1 MIKEKFA
8 VTGMTCS
15 ACSSRVEK
23 CVSALDGI
31 NTCEVNLLTGSM
43 QASYDESKLNTDE
56 IIAAVEKAGYGA
68 SSLSPSPGSSGG
80 GSNRKSAENS
90 LQETMQKA
98 RKEMKVRLI
107 CSFLFWIPLMY
118 VSMFHMFYEW
128 FGLPVPDLIMRAFH
142 GPENTVTFAFT
153 QFLLLL
159 PIMYCNRNYF
169 IHGFQNLFRQS
180 PNMDSLVAVGS
191 AAAVVYGVFAIYRLS
206 WGLGHQ
212 DMELVDRYGMEIY
225 FESAGT
231 ILTLITLGKYLESRS
246 KAQTGKA
253 IEKLVNLAPKTALLL
268 SPDGTEREVPADQV
282 KEGDIVII
290 KPGAYVPVDGVI
302 TSGSSS
308 LDESA
313 ITGESIPVE
322 KTVDDTVISA
332 SLNKSGYFQMRAVK
346 TGENTTI
353 NQIIRLVEE
362 ASASKAP
369 IAKLADKIAGIFV
382 PAVMCIALLA
392 FLIWMF
398 SGAGFE
404 FSLSIGIS
412 VLVISCPC
420 ALGLATP
427 VAIMVGT
434 GKGAENGILIKSGEA
449 LETAH
454 SIDTVVLDK
463 TGTITQGKPE
473 VTDVIPVG
481 TSEEE
486 LLQAAVMLERQSEHP
501 LAEAILQYAEAHM
514 DNMTDNGT
522 RMDSMPDGR
531 PRIDSITDNGPHM
544 DGMPD
549 TEIRSA
555 SLQNYDASVT
565 NGAAAPRE
573 NAPWQAENFEAL
585 FGRGVRCTYQSD
597 TYCAGNMRLLEEE
610 GFDLSSVQEKFAALS
625 EEGKTVL
632 FFARKKAAVD
642 TADTADDQNYASN
655 IDGCKNVLN
664 GIVPSSSTEE
674 SKNISPD
681 PTASAYQILGMIAVA
696 DVEKPSSMEAIRQ
709 FEKLGIDV
717 VMLTGDN
724 EKTAAAI
731 GKRLHIRHV
740 IAQVLPHQKE
750 EKIRELMDQG
760 HKVAMIGDGINDAP
774 ALARADVGIAI
785 GAGTDV
791 AIESADAVL
800 IKNDLMDAVNAIRL
814 SKSVIRNI
822 RENLFWAFF
831 YNSIGIPLAAGLLY
845 PAFELKLNPMFGAA
859 AMSLSSVCVVCNAL
873 RLRLFKPLR
882 AQDVRKYDATVTGIS
897 ENSTGNNA
905 EDAKDK
911 TQNENHLQNAPAK
924 TKIEADENS
933 IEKNI
938 ISEKGDQNMKELTLT
953 IEGMMC
959 AHCQKHATDA
969 LNALEGVTAEVNL
982 EEKKAYVKADRE
994 IADEIFKK
1002 AIADAGYEVTEIER
1016 S

>member
-43 QASYDESKLNTDE
+43 QASYDESILNTDE

-80 GSNRKSAENS
+80 GSAGKSAENS

-98 RKEMKVRLI
+98 RKEMKARLI

-169 IHGFQNLFRQS
+169 IHGFKNLFRRS

-253 IEKLVNLAPKTALLL
+253 IEKLVNLAPKTALVL
-268 SPDGTEREVPADQV
+268 SPDGAEREVPADQV

-473 VTDVIPVG
+473 VTDVIPLG
-481 TSEEE
+481 ISGQE

-501 LAEAILQYAEAHM
+501 LAEAILQYAEAH
-514 DNMTDNGT
+514 
-522 RMDSMPDGR
+522 
-531 PRIDSITDNGPHM
+531 H
-544 DGMPD
+544 
-549 TEIRSA
+549 E
-555 SLQNYDASVT
+555 SV
-565 NGAAAPRE
+565 
-573 NAPWQAENFEAL
+573 PWQAENFEAL
-585 FGRGVRCTYQSD
+585 FGRGVRCTYRKD
-597 TYCAGNMRLLEEE
+597 TYFAGNMKLLEEE
-610 GFDLSSVQEKFAALS
+610 GFDLSSIQEKFAVLS
-625 EEGKTVL
+625 DEGKTVL
-632 FFARKKAAVD
+632 LFARKENTSA
-642 TADTADDQNYASN
+642 ADTAPSFA
-655 IDGCKNVLN
+655 DG
-664 GIVPSSSTEE
+664 
-674 SKNISPD
+674 ISRDNTGKD
-681 PTASAYQILGMIAVA
+681 PASAHRILGMIAVA
-696 DVEKPSSMEAIRQ
+696 DVEKPSSMEAIRE
-709 FEKLGIDV
+709 FEKMGIDV

-731 GKRLHIRHV
+731 GKRLHIKHV

-750 EKIRELMDQG
+750 EKIRELMEQG

-800 IKNDLMDAVNAIRL
+800 IKNDLMDAVNAVRL

-845 PAFELKLNPMFGAA
+845 PAFGLKLNPMFGAA

-882 AQDVRKYDATVTGIS
+882 AQGDAKHDTTVTEIT
-897 ENSTGNNA
+897 ENSIGNNT
-905 EDAKDK
+905 EDAEYP
-911 TQNENHLQNAPAK
+911 QESILQNASAK
-924 TKIEADENS
+924 TMIEAGENN
-933 IEKNI
+933 ITKTI
-938 ISEKGDQNMKELTLT
+938 ISEKGEQTMKELTLT

-994 IADEIFKK
+994 IADEVFKK
-1002 AIADAGYEVTEIER
+1002 AIADAGYEVTAIAR
-1016 S
+1016 A

>member
-1 MIKEKFA
+1 MRKEKFA

-23 CVSALDGI
+23 CVSALDGMGS
-31 NTCEVNLLTGSM
+31 CEVNLLTGSM
-43 QASYDESKLNTDE
+43 QTSFDETVLKVED
-56 IIAAVEKAGYGA
+56 IITAVENAGYGA
-68 SSLSPSPGSSGG
+68 SPLTAAAGSPMGK
-80 GSNRKSAENS
+80 NRESAVGNS

-98 RKEMKVRLI
+98 RKEMRSRLI

-118 VSMFHMFYEW
+118 VSMYHMFYEW
-128 FGLPVPDLIMRAFH
+128 FGLPVPAFVLRIFH
-142 GPENTVTFAFT
+142 GPGNTVTFAFT

-169 IHGFQNLFRQS
+169 IHGFRNLFRQS
-180 PNMDSLVAVGS
+180 PNMDSLVGVGS

-212 DMELVDRYGMEIY
+212 DMELVNRYGMEIY

-268 SPDGTEREVPADQV
+268 SADGSEREIPADQV
-282 KEGDIVII
+282 QQGDIVII

-322 KTVDDTVISA
+322 KTTGDTVISA
-332 SLNKSGYFQMRAVK
+332 SLNKNGYFQMKAVK

-369 IAKLADKIAGIFV
+369 IAKLADKIAGVFV
-382 PAVMCIALLA
+382 PTVMCIALLA
-392 FLIWMF
+392 FFAWML

-434 GKGAENGILIKSGEA
+434 GKGAESGILIKSGEA
-449 LETAH
+449 LESAH

-463 TGTITQGKPE
+463 TGTITRGKPE
-473 VTDVIPVG
+473 VTDVLPVG
-481 TSEEE
+481 LSGEE
-486 LLQAAVMLERQSEHP
+486 LLHVAVMLEKHSEHP
-501 LAEAILQYAEAHM
+501 LAEAILQYAG
-514 DNMTDNGT
+514 TQNGET
-522 RMDSMPDGR
+522 ISSR
-531 PRIDSITDNGPHM
+531 PRIDGSG
-544 DGMPD
+544 
-549 TEIRSA
+549 SA
-555 SLQNYDASVT
+555 SGTDDDISVG
-565 NGAAAPRE
+565 NDVSSPGRAAT
-573 NAPWQAENFEAL
+573 WQAENFEAL
-585 FGRGVRCTYQSD
+585 FGRGVRCTYQGHA
-597 TYCAGNMRLLEEE
+597 YFAGNQKLLQEE
-610 GFDLSSVQEKFAALS
+610 GFDLASIEADFTRLS

-632 FFARKKAAVD
+632 LFARKK
-642 TADTADDQNYASN
+642 TRADADAQ
-655 IDGCKNVLN
+655 
-664 GIVPSSSTEE
+664 
-674 SKNISPD
+674 SPD
-681 PTASAYQILGMIAVA
+681 PASGFAASSPQILGMIAVA
-696 DVEKPSSMEAIRQ
+696 DVEKPSSLEAVRE

-731 GKRLHIRHV
+731 GRRLHIKHV

-750 EKIRELMDQG
+750 EKIRKLMDQG

-800 IKNDLMDAVNAIRL
+800 IRNDLMDAVNAIRL
-814 SKSVIRNI
+814 SRSVIRNI

-845 PAFELKLNPMFGAA
+845 PAFGLKLNPMFGAA

-873 RLRLFKPLR
+873 RLRFFKPLR
-882 AQDVRKYDATVTGIS
+882 AQDSGKNQNCLPNTPTETMMETTESEISQTVS
-897 ENSTGNNA
+897 N
-905 EDAKDK
+905 
-911 TQNENHLQNAPAK
+911 LP
-924 TKIEADENS
+924 
-933 IEKNI
+933 
-938 ISEKGDQNMKELTLT
+938 EKGGKQTMNELTLS

-959 AHCQKHATDA
+959 MHCQKHASDA
-969 LNALEGVTAEVNL
+969 LNAIEGVTAEVNL
-982 EEKKAYVKADRE
+982 EEKKAHIKADRE
-994 IADEIFKK
+994 IADEVFEK
-1002 AIADAGYEVTEIER
+1002 AIADAGYEVTQIIR

>member
-1 MIKEKFA
+1 MKKEKFA

-23 CVSALDGI
+23 CVSSLDGI
-31 NTCEVNLLTGSM
+31 SICDVNLLTGSM
-43 QASYDESKLNTDE
+43 QTAYDESKLNAAD
-56 IIAAVEKAGYGA
+56 IIAAVEKAGYGV
-68 SSLSPSPGSSGG
+68 SSLTPASDTGNTGSPAG
-80 GSNRKSAENS
+80 NS
-90 LQETMQKA
+90 LQETMLKA
-98 RKEMKVRLI
+98 RKEMKNRLVF
-107 CSFLFWIPLMY
+107 SFLFLIPLMY
-118 VSMFHMFYEW
+118 VSMYHMFYEW
-128 FGLPVPDLIMRAFH
+128 FHLPIPGFILRAFH
-142 GPENTVTFAFT
+142 GPENAVTFAFT

-159 PIMYCNRNYF
+159 PILYLNQNYF
-169 IHGFQNLFRQS
+169 IHGFKNLFRRS

-191 AAAVVYGVFAIYRLS
+191 AAAVVYGVFVIFRLS
-206 WGLGHQ
+206 HGLGYQ
-212 DMELVDRYGMEIY
+212 DMELIHRYGMEIY

-268 SPDGTEREVPADQV
+268 TPDGGEREIPADEV
-282 KEGDIVII
+282 KEGDIVIL

-302 TSGSSS
+302 VSGFSS

-322 KTVDDTVISA
+322 KTTGDTVISA
-332 SLNKSGYFQMRAVK
+332 SLNKNGSFRMRAVK

-362 ASASKAP
+362 ASSSKAP

-392 FLIWMF
+392 FAAWMF

-463 TGTITQGKPE
+463 TGTITNGKPE
-473 VTDVIPVG
+473 VTDVLPFDL
-481 TSEEE
+481 SERE
-486 LLQAAVMLERQSEHP
+486 LLSVAVMLEKQSEHP
-501 LAEAILQYAEAHM
+501 LAEAILTYAPEDIQAL
-514 DNMTDNGT
+514 
-522 RMDSMPDGR
+522 
-531 PRIDSITDNGPHM
+531 
-544 DGMPD
+544 
-549 TEIRSA
+549 SA
-555 SLQNYDASVT
+555 ES
-565 NGAAAPRE
+565 
-573 NAPWQAENFEAL
+573 FEAL
-585 FGRGVRCTYQSD
+585 FGLGVRCTYRSD
-597 TYCAGNMRLLEEE
+597 LYFAGNKRLLQEE
-610 GFDLSSVQEKFAALS
+610 GFDLAAIEEDFTRLS

-632 FFARKKAAVD
+632 LFAKKASD
-642 TADTADDQNYASN
+642 GAS
-655 IDGCKNVLN
+655 C
-664 GIVPSSSTEE
+664 
-674 SKNISPD
+674 
-681 PTASAYQILGMIAVA
+681 QILGMIAVA
-696 DVEKPSSMEAIRQ
+696 DVEKASSLEAIRQ
-709 FEKLGIDV
+709 FEELGIDV

-731 GKRLHIRHV
+731 GKRLHIKHV
-740 IAQVLPHQKE
+740 IAQVLPNQKE
-750 EKIRELMDQG
+750 EKIKELMADG

-822 RENLFWAFF
+822 KENLFWAFF
-831 YNSIGIPLAAGLLY
+831 YNSIGIPLAAGVLY
-845 PAFELKLNPMFGAA
+845 PAFGLKLNPMFGAA
-859 AMSLSSVCVVCNAL
+859 AMSLSSICVVFNAL

-882 AQDVRKYDATVTGIS
+882 TDIP
-897 ENSTGNNA
+897 STTN
-905 EDAKDK
+905 
-911 TQNENHLQNAPAK
+911 L
-924 TKIEADENS
+924 
-933 IEKNI
+933 
-938 ISEKGDQNMKELTLT
+938 SEKGEKTMKELTLS

-959 AHCQKHATDA
+959 MHCQKHTLDA
-969 LNALEGVTAEVNL
+969 LNAIEGVTAEVNL
-982 EEKKAYVKADRE
+982 EEKKAYVKTDRE
-994 IADEIFKK
+994 IADDVLKK
-1002 AIADAGYEVTEIER
+1002 AVADAGYEVTEIMR
-1016 S
+1016 G

>member
-1 MIKEKFA
+1 MKKEKFA

-23 CVSALDGI
+23 CISALEGV
-31 NTCEVNLLTGSM
+31 NSCEVNLLTGSM
-43 QASYDESKLNTDE
+43 QASYDETILSTDD
-56 IIAAVEKAGYGA
+56 IINAVEKAGYGA
-68 SSLSPSPGSSGG
+68 SSLNAPANIGNAGTGRQTDANP
-80 GSNRKSAENS
+80 
-90 LQETMQKA
+90 LQDAMTKA
-98 RKEMKVRLI
+98 RKEMKTRLI
-107 CSFLFWIPLMY
+107 GSFVFWIPLMY
-118 VSMFHMFYEW
+118 VSMYHMFYEW
-128 FGLPVPDLIMRAFH
+128 FGLPVPSFIMDAFH

-159 PIMYCNRNYF
+159 PILYLNRNYF
-169 IHGFQNLFRQS
+169 IHGFQNLFRRS
-180 PNMDSLVAVGS
+180 PNMNSLVAVGS

-206 WGLGHQ
+206 CGLGHR
-212 DMELVDRYGMEIY
+212 DMELVERYGMEIY

-268 SPDGTEREVPADQV
+268 TPDGGEREIPADEV
-282 KEGDIVII
+282 NENDIIVI

-302 TSGSSS
+302 VSGSSA

-322 KTVDDTVISA
+322 KTVGDTVISA
-332 SLNKSGYFQMRAVK
+332 SLNKSGYFRMRAVK

-392 FLIWMF
+392 FLVWMF
-398 SGAGFE
+398 AGAGFE

-454 SIDTVVLDK
+454 SIDAVVLDK
-463 TGTITQGKPE
+463 TGTITRGEPE
-473 VTDVIPVG
+473 VTDVLPAGI
-481 TSEEE
+481 SEEE
-486 LLQAAVMLERQSEHP
+486 LLDVAVMLERQSEHP
-501 LAEAILQYAEAHM
+501 LAEAILQYARA
-514 DNMTDNGT
+514 
-522 RMDSMPDGR
+522 
-531 PRIDSITDNGPHM
+531 
-544 DGMPD
+544 
-549 TEIRSA
+549 
-555 SLQNYDASVT
+555 
-565 NGAAAPRE
+565 RE
-573 NAPWQAENFEAL
+573 NTPAADAALEQGPENFEAL
-585 FGRGVRCTYQSD
+585 FGRGVRCTYRGI
-597 TYCAGNMRLLEEE
+597 TYFAGNSLLLKEE
-610 GFDLSSVQEKFAALS
+610 GFDLSLIEADFARLS
-625 EEGKTVL
+625 DEGKTVL
-632 FFARKKAAVD
+632 LFAAKTDVA
-642 TADTADDQNYASN
+642 
-655 IDGCKNVLN
+655 
-664 GIVPSSSTEE
+664 
-674 SKNISPD
+674 KNIHTAESIGRNENDTGKNPSAD
-681 PTASAYQILGMIAVA
+681 PINIENNCQILGMIAVA
-696 DVEKPSSMEAIRQ
+696 DMEKPSSLEAIRA

-731 GKRLHIRHV
+731 GKRLGITHV

-750 EKIRELMDQG
+750 EKIRKLMEQG
-760 HKVAMIGDGINDAP
+760 HKTAMIGDGINDAP

-800 IKNDLMDAVNAIRL
+800 IKNNLMDAVNAIRL
-814 SKSVIRNI
+814 SKAVIRNI
-822 RENLFWAFF
+822 KENLFWAFF
-831 YNSIGIPLAAGLLY
+831 YNSIGIPLAAGVLY
-845 PAFELKLNPMFGAA
+845 PAFGLKLNPMFGAA

-882 AQDVRKYDATVTGIS
+882 TGNDTHVISCSVQDAACTGAFQNPPAKGSVKYGETVTQ
-897 ENSTGNNA
+897 
-905 EDAKDK
+905 K
-911 TQNENHLQNAPAK
+911 TNHLQ
-924 TKIEADENS
+924 
-933 IEKNI
+933 
-938 ISEKGDQNMKELTLT
+938 EKGEQTMDELTLT

-959 AHCQKHATDA
+959 MHCQKHASDA
-969 LNALEGVTAEVNL
+969 LNAIEGVTAEVNL
-982 EEKKAYVKADRE
+982 EEKKAYVRTDRE
-994 IADEIFKK
+994 IADDVLKK
-1002 AIADAGYEVTEIER
+1002 AIADAGYEVTQIAR
-1016 S
+1016 A

>member
-43 QASYDESKLNTDE
+43 QASYDESILNTDE

-80 GSNRKSAENS
+80 GSAGKRAENS

-98 RKEMKVRLI
+98 RKEMKARLI

-169 IHGFQNLFRQS
+169 IHGFKNLFRRS

-253 IEKLVNLAPKTALLL
+253 IEKLVNLAPKTALVL
-268 SPDGTEREVPADQV
+268 SPDGAEREVPADQV

-322 KTVDDTVISA
+322 KAVDDTVISA

-473 VTDVIPVG
+473 VTDVIPLG
-481 TSEEE
+481 ISGQE
-486 LLQAAVMLERQSEHP
+486 LLQAAVILERQSEHP

-514 DNMTDNGT
+514 EI
-522 RMDSMPDGR
+522 MPDAGA
-531 PRIDSITDNGPHM
+531 
-544 DGMPD
+544 
-549 TEIRSA
+549 RSA
-555 SLQNYDASVT
+555 SPDSDDASVI
-565 NGAAAPRE
+565 NGAAVPRK

-585 FGRGVRCTYQSD
+585 FGRGVRCTYRKD
-597 TYCAGNMRLLEEE
+597 TYFAGNLKLLEEE
-610 GFDLSSVQEKFAALS
+610 GFDLSSIQEKFAVLS
-625 EEGKTVL
+625 DEGKTVL
-632 FFARKKAAVD
+632 LFARKENTSA
-642 TADTADDQNYASN
+642 ADTAPSFA
-655 IDGCKNVLN
+655 DG
-664 GIVPSSSTEE
+664 
-674 SKNISPD
+674 ISRDNTGKD
-681 PTASAYQILGMIAVA
+681 PASAHRILGMIAVA
-696 DVEKPSSMEAIRQ
+696 DVEKPSSMEAIRE
-709 FEKLGIDV
+709 FEKMGIDV

-731 GKRLHIRHV
+731 GKRLHIKHV

-750 EKIRELMDQG
+750 EKIRELIEQG

-800 IKNDLMDAVNAIRL
+800 IKNDLMDAVNAVRL

-845 PAFELKLNPMFGAA
+845 PAFGLKLNPMFGAA

-882 AQDVRKYDATVTGIS
+882 AQGDAKYDTTVTEIT
-897 ENSTGNNA
+897 ENNIGNNT
-905 EDAKDK
+905 EDAEYP
-911 TQNENHLQNAPAK
+911 QESILQNASAK
-924 TKIEADENS
+924 TMIEAGENN
-933 IEKNI
+933 ITKTI
-938 ISEKGDQNMKELTLT
+938 ISEKGEQTMKELTLT

-994 IADEIFKK
+994 IADEVFKK
-1002 AIADAGYEVTEIER
+1002 AIADAGYEVTAIAR
-1016 S
+1016 A

>member
-43 QASYDESKLNTDE
+43 QASYDESKCNTDE

-68 SSLSPSPGSSGG
+68 SSLSPSPGSSDGRG
-80 GSNRKSAENS
+80 DGKSAENS

-98 RKEMKVRLI
+98 RKEMKSRLI

-128 FGLPVPDLIMRAFH
+128 FGLPVPELIMRAFH

-169 IHGFQNLFRQS
+169 IHGFKNLFRRS

-322 KTVDDTVISA
+322 KAVDDTVISA

-382 PAVMCIALLA
+382 PTVMCIALLA

-481 TSEEE
+481 ISGEE

-501 LAEAILQYAEAHM
+501 LAEAILQYAEAHIE
-514 DNMTDNGT
+514 N
-522 RMDSMPDGR
+522 MPDAGA
-531 PRIDSITDNGPHM
+531 
-544 DGMPD
+544 
-549 TEIRSA
+549 RSA
-555 SLQNYDASVT
+555 SPGSDDASVINDT
-565 NGAAAPRE
+565 AVPRE

-585 FGRGVRCTYQSD
+585 FGRGVRCTYRKD
-597 TYCAGNMRLLEEE
+597 TYYAGNMRLLEEE
-610 GFDLSSVQEKFAALS
+610 GFDLSSVQEEFAALS
-625 EEGKTVL
+625 DEGKTVL
-632 FFARKKAAVD
+632 LFARKKA
-642 TADTADDQNYASN
+642 
-655 IDGCKNVLN
+655 
-664 GIVPSSSTEE
+664 
-674 SKNISPD
+674 
-681 PTASAYQILGMIAVA
+681 TASVRQILGMIAVA

-731 GKRLHIRHV
+731 GRRLHISHV

-750 EKIRELMDQG
+750 EKIRELMEQG

-800 IKNDLMDAVNAIRL
+800 IKNDLMDAVNAVRL

-845 PAFELKLNPMFGAA
+845 PAFGLKLNPMFGAA

-882 AQDVRKYDATVTGIS
+882 V
-897 ENSTGNNA
+897 
-905 EDAKDK
+905 
-911 TQNENHLQNAPAK
+911 LQNAPAK
-924 TKIEADENS
+924 TMIEAGEN
-933 IEKNI
+933 NI
-938 ISEKGDQNMKELTLT
+938 TKTIITEKGEQTMKELTLT

-959 AHCQKHATDA
+959 AHCQKHAADA

-994 IADEIFKK
+994 IADEVFKK
-1002 AIADAGYEVTEIER
+1002 AIADAGYEVTGITR

>member
-43 QASYDESKLNTDE
+43 QASYDESKCNTDE

-80 GSNRKSAENS
+80 RGDGKSAENS

-98 RKEMKVRLI
+98 RKEMKTRLI

-128 FGLPVPDLIMRAFH
+128 FGLPVPEFIMRAFH

-169 IHGFQNLFRQS
+169 IHGFKNLFRRS

-212 DMELVDRYGMEIY
+212 DMELVNRYGMEIY

-322 KTVDDTVISA
+322 KAVDDTVISA

-382 PAVMCIALLA
+382 PTVMCIALLA

-481 TSEEE
+481 IPEEE

-501 LAEAILQYAEAHM
+501 LAEAILQYAEVHM

-522 RMDSMPDGR
+522 CMASLPDGR
-531 PRIDSITDNGPHM
+531 PRIDSMTDNGTHK
-544 DGMPD
+544 DSLPD
-549 TEIRSA
+549 TRMRSS
-555 SLQNYDASVT
+555 SLENYDASVI
-565 NGAAAPRE
+565 NGASVPRE

-585 FGRGVRCTYQSD
+585 FGRGVRCTYRKD
-597 TYCAGNMRLLEEE
+597 TYYAGNMRLLEEE

-625 EEGKTVL
+625 DEGKTVL
-632 FFARKKAAVD
+632 LFARKKA
-642 TADTADDQNYASN
+642 
-655 IDGCKNVLN
+655 
-664 GIVPSSSTEE
+664 
-674 SKNISPD
+674 
-681 PTASAYQILGMIAVA
+681 TASVRQILGMIAVA

-731 GKRLHIRHV
+731 GRRLHISHV

-750 EKIRELMDQG
+750 EKIRELMEQG

-800 IKNDLMDAVNAIRL
+800 IKNDLMDAVNAVRL

-845 PAFELKLNPMFGAA
+845 PAFGLKLNPMFGAA

-882 AQDVRKYDATVTGIS
+882 V
-897 ENSTGNNA
+897 
-905 EDAKDK
+905 
-911 TQNENHLQNAPAK
+911 LQNASAK
-924 TKIEADENS
+924 TMIEADENN
-933 IEKNI
+933 ITKTI
-938 ISEKGDQNMKELTLT
+938 ISEKGDQTMKELTLT

-994 IADEIFKK
+994 IADEVFKK
-1002 AIADAGYEVTEIER
+1002 AIADAGYEVTKIAR
-1016 S
+1016 A

>member
-1 MIKEKFA
+1 MKKEKFA

-23 CVSALDGI
+23 CVSSLDGI
-31 NTCEVNLLTGSM
+31 SICDVNLLTGSM
-43 QASYDESKLNTDE
+43 QTAYDESKLNAAD
-56 IIAAVEKAGYGA
+56 IIAAVEKAGYGV
-68 SSLSPSPGSSGG
+68 SSLTPASDTGNTGSPAG
-80 GSNRKSAENS
+80 NS
-90 LQETMQKA
+90 LQETMLKA
-98 RKEMKVRLI
+98 RKEMKNRLVF
-107 CSFLFWIPLMY
+107 SFLFLIPLMY
-118 VSMFHMFYEW
+118 VSMYHMFYEW
-128 FGLPVPDLIMRAFH
+128 FHLPIPGFILRAFH
-142 GPENTVTFAFT
+142 GPENAVTFAFT

-159 PIMYCNRNYF
+159 PILYLNQNYF
-169 IHGFQNLFRQS
+169 IHGFKNLFRRS

-191 AAAVVYGVFAIYRLS
+191 AAAVVYGVFVIFRLS
-206 WGLGHQ
+206 HGLGYQ
-212 DMELVDRYGMEIY
+212 NMELIHRYGMEIY

-268 SPDGTEREVPADQV
+268 TPDGGEREIPADEV
-282 KEGDIVII
+282 KEGDIVIL

-302 TSGSSS
+302 VSGFSS

-322 KTVDDTVISA
+322 KTTGDTVISA
-332 SLNKSGYFQMRAVK
+332 SLNKNGSFRMRAVK

-362 ASASKAP
+362 ASSSKAP

-392 FLIWMF
+392 FAAWMF

-463 TGTITQGKPE
+463 TGTITNGKPE
-473 VTDVIPVG
+473 VTDVLPFDL
-481 TSEEE
+481 SERE
-486 LLQAAVMLERQSEHP
+486 LLSVAVMLEKQSEHP
-501 LAEAILQYAEAHM
+501 LAEAILTYAPEDIQAL
-514 DNMTDNGT
+514 
-522 RMDSMPDGR
+522 
-531 PRIDSITDNGPHM
+531 
-544 DGMPD
+544 
-549 TEIRSA
+549 SA
-555 SLQNYDASVT
+555 ES
-565 NGAAAPRE
+565 
-573 NAPWQAENFEAL
+573 FEAL
-585 FGRGVRCTYQSD
+585 FGLGVRCTYRSNL
-597 TYCAGNMRLLEEE
+597 YFAGNKRLLQEE
-610 GFDLSSVQEKFAALS
+610 GFDLAAIEEDFTRLS

-632 FFARKKAAVD
+632 LFAKKASD
-642 TADTADDQNYASN
+642 GAS
-655 IDGCKNVLN
+655 C
-664 GIVPSSSTEE
+664 
-674 SKNISPD
+674 
-681 PTASAYQILGMIAVA
+681 QILGMIAVA
-696 DVEKPSSMEAIRQ
+696 DVEKASSLEAIRQ
-709 FEKLGIDV
+709 FEELGIDV

-731 GKRLHIRHV
+731 GKRLHIKHV
-740 IAQVLPHQKE
+740 IAQVLPNQKE
-750 EKIRELMDQG
+750 EKIKELMADG

-822 RENLFWAFF
+822 KENLFWAFF
-831 YNSIGIPLAAGLLY
+831 YNSIGIPLAAGVLY
-845 PAFELKLNPMFGAA
+845 PAFGLKLNPMFGAA
-859 AMSLSSVCVVCNAL
+859 AMSLSSICVVFNAL

-882 AQDVRKYDATVTGIS
+882 TDIP
-897 ENSTGNNA
+897 STTN
-905 EDAKDK
+905 
-911 TQNENHLQNAPAK
+911 L
-924 TKIEADENS
+924 
-933 IEKNI
+933 
-938 ISEKGDQNMKELTLT
+938 SEKGEKTMKELTLS

-959 AHCQKHATDA
+959 MHCQKHTLDA
-969 LNALEGVTAEVNL
+969 LNAIEGVTAEVNL
-982 EEKKAYVKADRE
+982 EEKKAYVKTDRE
-994 IADEIFKK
+994 IADDVLKK
-1002 AIADAGYEVTEIER
+1002 AVADAGYEVTEIMR
-1016 S
+1016 G

>member
-1 MIKEKFA
+1 MKKEKFA

-23 CVSALDGI
+23 CVSALEGI
-31 NTCEVNLLTGSM
+31 QTCEVNLLTGSM
-43 QASYDESKLNTDE
+43 QASYDETTLSADD
-56 IIAAVEKAGYGA
+56 IVAAVEKAGYGA
-68 SSLSPSPGSSGG
+68 SSLLPATGTGATG
-80 GSNRKSAENS
+80 VVSASAGNS
-90 LQETMQKA
+90 LQDTMQKA
-98 RKEMKVRLI
+98 RKEMKTRLI
-107 CSFLFWIPLMY
+107 LSFLFWIPLMY
-118 VSMFHMFYEW
+118 VSMYHMFYEW
-128 FGLPVPDLIMRAFH
+128 FGLPVPSFVMNAFH

-159 PIMYCNRNYF
+159 PIMYFNRNYF
-169 IHGFQNLFRQS
+169 IHGFKNLFRRS

-191 AAAVVYGVFAIYRLS
+191 AAAVVYGVFVIYRLS
-206 WGLGHQ
+206 YGLGHQ
-212 DMELVDRYGMEIY
+212 DMALIERYGMEIY

-268 SPDGTEREVPADQV
+268 ASDGSEREVPVEQV

-322 KTVDDTVISA
+322 KTVGNTVISA
-332 SLNKSGYFQMRAVK
+332 SLNKSGYFQMKAVK

-382 PAVMCIALLA
+382 PTVMCIALAA

-398 SGAGFE
+398 VGAGFE

-463 TGTITQGKPE
+463 TGTITEGRPK
-473 VTDVIPVG
+473 VTDVLPLGI
-481 TSEEE
+481 TEEE
-486 LLQAAVMLERQSEHP
+486 LLQVAVMLEKQSEHP
-501 LAEAILQYAEAHM
+501 LAEAILQYAETHTA
-514 DNMTDNGT
+514 
-522 RMDSMPDGR
+522 DG
-531 PRIDSITDNGPHM
+531 SG
-544 DGMPD
+544 
-549 TEIRSA
+549 S
-555 SLQNYDASVT
+555 
-565 NGAAAPRE
+565 
-573 NAPWQAENFEAL
+573 WQAEQFEAL
-585 FGRGVRCTYQSD
+585 FGRGVRCTYQGD
-597 TYCAGNMRLLEEE
+597 TYYAGNKLLLQEE
-610 GFDLSSVQEKFAALS
+610 GFDLSSIEADFARLS

-632 FFARKKAAVD
+632 LFARRSTISASTSSHCNTGDGSAAGIARNTTD
-642 TADTADDQNYASN
+642 GSACADICENSTPAD
-655 IDGCKNVLN
+655 LR
-664 GIVPSSSTEE
+664 
-674 SKNISPD
+674 
-681 PTASAYQILGMIAVA
+681 ILGMIAVA
-696 DVEKPSSMEAIRQ
+696 DVEKPSSLEAIRQ

-731 GKRLHIRHV
+731 GKRLHIKHV

-750 EKIRELMDQG
+750 EKIRELMEQG

-845 PAFELKLNPMFGAA
+845 PAFGLKLNPMFGAA

-873 RLRLFKPLR
+873 RLRLFKPLH
-882 AQDVRKYDATVTGIS
+882 S
-897 ENSTGNNA
+897 EHTAEAETLQTNS
-905 EDAKDK
+905 
-911 TQNENHLQNAPAK
+911 L
-924 TKIEADENS
+924 
-933 IEKNI
+933 
-938 ISEKGDQNMKELTLT
+938 KGEQTMKELTLT

-959 AHCQKHATDA
+959 MHCQKHATDA
-969 LNALEGVTAEVNL
+969 LNAIEGVSAEVDL
-982 EEKKAYVKADRE
+982 EEKKAYVKTDRE
-994 IADEIFKK
+994 VGDDVFKK
-1002 AIADAGYEVTEIER
+1002 AIADAGYEVTDIVR
-1016 S
+1016 A

>member
-1 MIKEKFA
+1 MKKEKFA

-15 ACSSRVEK
+15 ACSARVEK
-23 CVSALDGI
+23 CVSALAGVE
-31 NTCEVNLLTGSM
+31 TCEVNLLTGSM
-43 QASYDESKLNTDE
+43 QTTFDETVLNTGD

-68 SSLSPSPGSSGG
+68 SPLHARTDTDHAGTNGVSGA
-80 GSNRKSAENS
+80 NP
-90 LQETMQKA
+90 LQDAMHKA
-98 RKEMKVRLI
+98 QKEMKTRLI
-107 CSFLFWIPLMY
+107 GSFLFWIPLMY
-118 VSMFHMFYEW
+118 VAMYHMFYEW
-128 FGLPVPDLIMRAFH
+128 FGLPIPAFVMNAFH

-159 PIMYCNRNYF
+159 PILYLNRNYF
-169 IHGFQNLFRQS
+169 IHGFQNLFRRS

-191 AAAVVYGVFAIYRLS
+191 AAAIVYGVFAIYRLS
-206 WGLGHQ
+206 FGLGHQ
-212 DMELVDRYGMEIY
+212 DGALLERYGMEIY

-268 SPDGTEREVPADQV
+268 TPEGLEKEVFAEQV
-282 KEGDIVII
+282 KEGDIVVI
-290 KPGAYVPVDGVI
+290 KPGAYVPVDGII
-302 TSGSSS
+302 TSGSSA

-322 KTVDDTVISA
+322 KAVGDTVISA
-332 SLNKSGYFQMRAVK
+332 SLNKNGYFRMKAVK

-369 IAKLADKIAGIFV
+369 IAKLADKVAGIFV
-382 PAVMCIALLA
+382 PTVMCIALVA
-392 FLIWMF
+392 FSLWMF

-454 SIDTVVLDK
+454 CVDTVVLDK
-463 TGTITQGKPE
+463 TGTITTGRPE
-473 VTDVIPVG
+473 VTDVLPLG
-481 TSEEE
+481 LSETE
-486 LLQAAVMLERQSEHP
+486 LLQVAVMLESHSEHP
-501 LAEAILQYAEAHM
+501 LAEAILQYAGASSAQ
-514 DNMTDNGT
+514 T
-522 RMDSMPDGR
+522 R
-531 PRIDSITDNGPHM
+531 
-544 DGMPD
+544 
-549 TEIRSA
+549 
-555 SLQNYDASVT
+555 
-565 NGAAAPRE
+565 
-573 NAPWQAENFEAL
+573 QAQHFEAL
-585 FGRGVRCTYQSD
+585 FGRGVRCTYGEG
-597 TYCAGNMRLLEEE
+597 TYYAGNRRLLQEE
-610 GFDLSSVQEKFAALS
+610 GVDLSPVEADFTRLS
-625 EEGKTVL
+625 GEGKTVL
-632 FFARKKAAVD
+632 LFGKTTHAAPD
-642 TADTADDQNYASN
+642 
-655 IDGCKNVLN
+655 
-664 GIVPSSSTEE
+664 
-674 SKNISPD
+674 SPR
-681 PTASAYQILGMIAVA
+681 ILGMIAVA
-696 DVEKPSSMEAIRQ
+696 DVEKPSSLEAIRQ

-740 IAQVLPHQKE
+740 IAQVLPQQKE
-750 EKIRELMDQG
+750 EKIRELMAQG

-831 YNSIGIPLAAGLLY
+831 YNSIGIPLAAGVLY
-845 PAFELKLNPMFGAA
+845 PAFGLKLNPMFGAA

-873 RLRLFKPLR
+873 RLKLFKPLR
-882 AQDVRKYDATVTGIS
+882 A
-897 ENSTGNNA
+897 
-905 EDAKDK
+905 
-911 TQNENHLQNAPAK
+911 
-924 TKIEADENS
+924 
-933 IEKNI
+933 EKNRRKENGPEATNT
-938 ISEKGDQNMKELTLT
+938 ISMEKEKGEETMKELTLT

-959 AHCQKHATDA
+959 MHCQKHATDA
-969 LNALEGVTAEVNL
+969 LNAIEGVSAEVNL
-982 EEKKAYVKADRE
+982 AEKKAYVKADRE
-994 IADEIFKK
+994 IADDVFKK
-1002 AIADAGYEVTEIER
+1002 AIADAGYEVTEIVR
-1016 S
+1016 A